1 MPRRIMVI
9 CLCLG
14 VLSTVMGCYV
24 GGNVDKPYRDYPSW
38 TRGQENP
45 DEWRLNHP
53 HPPINPQ
60 SAGD

>member
-1 MPRRIMVI
+1 MVRRIMLI

-14 VLSTVMGCYV
+14 VLGTVTGCYV
-24 GGNVDKPYRDYPSW
+24 REQYRDYPGW

-53 HPPINPQ
+53 HTPIAPK
-60 SAGD
+60 SE